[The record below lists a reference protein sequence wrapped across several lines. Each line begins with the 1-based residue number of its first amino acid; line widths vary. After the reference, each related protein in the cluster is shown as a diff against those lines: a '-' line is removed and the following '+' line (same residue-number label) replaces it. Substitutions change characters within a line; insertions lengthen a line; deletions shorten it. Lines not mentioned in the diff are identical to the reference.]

1 MSERYYLGIDVGTG
15 SARAGVFDER
25 GARVGMGT
33 HPIQHWQPRS
43 DFHEQSSDDIW
54 NACGAAVRL
63 ALKEAAL
70 PAESIRGIGFDATC
84 SLVALDAEDRPVS
97 VSPSGNDSQNVVLW
111 MDHRA
116 IQQASRINATGHP
129 ALRSVGG
136 VISPE
141 MEVPKLLWIKENL
154 PSTWER
160 TARFLDL
167 PDFLSYRA
175 SGSETRSLCTTTCK
189 WNYRPVENAWDEEFF
204 SRVGLSDLTGA
215 GLRRIGEQI
224 RPQGETVGLLTA
236 KAASELGLRPGIP
249 VAVSL
254 IDAHAGGVGVLGM
267 SLRNSGHD
275 CELAERMA
283 LICGSSSCH
292 MAVSREEHAVPGV
305 WGPYFS
311 AMIPGLWLAEGGQSA
326 TGTLIDRIVYEHARG
341 PDLRAQE
348 RSEGRTAYEILNRRI
363 AELAKQVEFP
373 AQLTRNV
380 HVYPDF
386 HGNRSP
392 LADPTLRGM
401 ISGLTL
407 DMSLDSL
414 AVEYLAT
421 IQGIAQGTRSIIE
434 KINQNGY
441 RVRTLIAC
449 GGGTKNE
456 LFLREHADVTGCAV
470 ILPEEPE
477 AVLLGS
483 AMLGAVA
490 CADQASVETA
500 MRAMSRPGRIIE
512 PARGA
517 AAAYHNAKRE
527 VYHRML
533 EHQREYVELMMGR
546 N

>member
-1 MSERYYLGIDVGTG
+1 MSERFYLGIDVGTG

-25 GARVGMGT
+25 GARLGMGT
-33 HPIQHWQPRS
+33 HPIQHWHPQP

-54 NACGAAVRL
+54 KACGAAVRS
-63 ALKEAAL
+63 ALKEAAV
-70 PAESIRGIGFDATC
+70 PPESIRGIGFDATC
-84 SLVALDAEDRPVS
+84 SLVALDAEDRPVT
-97 VSPSGNDSQNVVLW
+97 VSPGGSDVQNVILW

-116 IQQASRINATGHP
+116 VQQAQRVNATEHP

-141 MEVPKLLWIKENL
+141 MEVPKLLWLKENL
-154 PSTWER
+154 PATWER
-160 TARFLDL
+160 TGRFLDL
-167 PDFLSYRA
+167 ADFLSYRA
-175 SGSETRSLCTTTCK
+175 TGSDIRSLCTTTCK
-189 WNYRPVENAWDEEFF
+189 WNYRALQNAWDEGFF
-204 SRVGLSDLTGA
+204 NLVGLSDLTGA
-215 GLRRIGEQI
+215 GRRRIGDQV
-224 RPQGETVGLLTA
+224 RPQGEKAGVLTA
-236 KAASELGLRPGIP
+236 KAASELALSQGIP

-267 SLRNSGHD
+267 SLRDSGHD
-275 CELAERMA
+275 YALDERMA

-292 MAVSREEHAVPGV
+292 MAVSREERFVPGV

-326 TGTLIDRIVYEHARG
+326 TGTLVDRIVYEHARG

-363 AELAKQVEFP
+363 AILSERTDFP
-373 AQLTRNV
+373 AQLTRNL

-392 LADPTLRGM
+392 LSDPTLRGM
-401 ISGLTL
+401 ISGLTM
-407 DMSLDSL
+407 DTSLDSL

-421 IQGIAQGTRSIIE
+421 LQAIAQGTRSIIE
-434 KINQNGY
+434 KVNQHGY

-490 CADQASVETA
+490 CGDQSSIESA
-500 MRAMSRPGRIIE
+500 MRAMSRPGRILE

-517 AAAYHNAKRE
+517 VAAYHNTKRE
-527 VYHRML
+527 VYQRML
-533 EHQREYVELMMGR
+533 EHQRMYAELMHG
-546 N
+546 

>member
-1 MSERYYLGIDVGTG
+1 MSERFYLGIDVGTG

-33 HPIQHWQPRS
+33 HPIQHWQPRP

-54 NACGAAVRL
+54 KACGNAVRI

-84 SLVALDAEDRPVS
+84 SLVALDAEDRPVTI
-97 VSPSGNDSQNVVLW
+97 SPNGKDNQNVILW

-116 IQQASRINATGHP
+116 IQQAGRVNATEHP
-129 ALRSVGG
+129 SLRSVGG

-141 MEVPKLLWIKENL
+141 MEVPKLLWLKENL

-167 PDFLSYRA
+167 ADFLSYRA
-175 SGSETRSLCTTTCK
+175 TGSDIRSLCTTTCK
-189 WNYRPVENAWDEEFF
+189 WNYRAQQNAWDESFF
-204 SRVGLSDLTGA
+204 NLVGLSDLTGA
-215 GLRRIGEQI
+215 GRRRIGDQVI
-224 RPQGETVGLLTA
+224 PQGERAGALTA
-236 KAASELGLRPGIP
+236 KAASELGLWQGSP

-267 SLRNSGHD
+267 SLRDSGHD
-275 CELAERMA
+275 CELDERMA

-292 MAVSREEHAVPGV
+292 MAVSREERFVPGV

-326 TGTLIDRIVYEHARG
+326 TGTLVDRMVYEHARG

-348 RSEGRTAYEILNRRI
+348 RLEGRTAYEILNRRI
-363 AELAKQVEFP
+363 ATLAELIEFP
-373 AQLTRNV
+373 AQLTRNL

-401 ISGLTL
+401 ISGLTM
-407 DMSLDSL
+407 DTSLDSL
-414 AVEYLAT
+414 AIEYLAT
-421 IQGIAQGTRSIIE
+421 IQAIAQGTRSIIE
-434 KINQNGY
+434 KVNQHGH

-456 LFLREHADVTGCAV
+456 LFLREHADVTGCDV
-470 ILPEEPE
+470 LLPEEPE

-490 CADQASVETA
+490 CGDHSSVEVA
-500 MRAMSRPGRIIE
+500 MGAMSRPGRIIK
-512 PARGA
+512 PAGGA
-517 AAAYHNAKRE
+517 VAAYHNAKRE
-527 VYHRML
+527 VYQRML
-533 EHQREYVELMMGR
+533 EHQRMYADLMHG
-546 N
+546 

>member
-1 MSERYYLGIDVGTG
+1 MAERFYLGIDVGTG

-33 HPIQHWQPRS
+33 HPIQRWQPRP

-54 NACGAAVRL
+54 SACGAAVRL

-70 PAESIRGIGFDATC
+70 AAESIRGIGFDATC
-84 SLVALDAEDRPVS
+84 SLVALDAEDRPVT
-97 VSPSGNDSQNVVLW
+97 VSSTGNDGQNVILW

-116 IQQASRINATGHP
+116 IQQANRINATGHP

-141 MEVPKLLWIKENL
+141 MEIPKLLWIKENL

-175 SGSETRSLCTTTCK
+175 SGSEARSLCTTTCK
-189 WNYRPVENAWDEEFF
+189 WNYRAVQNAWDEEFF
-204 SRVGLSDLTGA
+204 KLVGLSDLTGA
-215 GLRRIGEQI
+215 GLRRIGEQV
-224 RPQGETVGLLTA
+224 RPQGEKVGVLTA

-275 CELAERMA
+275 CELEERMA

-326 TGTLIDRIVYEHARG
+326 TGTLVDRIVYEHARG
-341 PDLRAQE
+341 PDLRTQE

-407 DMSLDSL
+407 DTSLDSL

-421 IQGIAQGTRSIIE
+421 IQSIAQGTRSIIE
-434 KINQNGY
+434 KINQHGY

-456 LFLREHADVTGCAV
+456 LFLREHADVTGCPV

-490 CADQASVETA
+490 CGDQSSIESA

-517 AAAYHNAKRE
+517 VAAYHNAKRE
-527 VYHRML
+527 VYQRML
-533 EHQREYVELMMGR
+533 EHQRMYAELMHG
-546 N
+546 

>member
-1 MSERYYLGIDVGTG
+1 MSERFYLGIDVGTG
-15 SARAGVFDER
+15 SARAAVFDER
-25 GARVGMGT
+25 GVRVGMGT
-33 HPIQHWQPRS
+33 HAIQHWQPQA

-54 NACGAAVRL
+54 KACGNAVRI

-70 PAESIRGIGFDATC
+70 PGESIRGIGFDATC
-84 SLVALDAEDRPVS
+84 SLVALDAEDRPVTI
-97 VSPSGNDSQNVVLW
+97 SPDGKDNQNVVLW

-116 IQQASRINATGHP
+116 IGQAKRINATEHP

-154 PSTWER
+154 PSSWAR
-160 TARFLDL
+160 ASRFLDL
-167 PDFLSYRA
+167 ADFLSYRA
-175 SGSETRSLCTTTCK
+175 TGSDVRSLCTTTCK
-189 WNYRPVENAWDEEFF
+189 WNYRAQQNAWDESFL
-204 SRVGLSDLTGA
+204 SLVGLDDLTGT
-215 GLRRIGEQI
+215 GRRRIGEHV
-224 RPQGETVGLLTA
+224 RAQGERAGVLTA
-236 KAASELGLRPGIP
+236 KAASDLGLWQGIA

-267 SLRNSGHD
+267 SLRDSGRD
-275 CELAERMA
+275 CDLDERMA

-292 MAVSREEHAVPGV
+292 MAVSREERFVPGV

-326 TGTLIDRIVYEHARG
+326 TGTLVDRIVYEHARG
-341 PDLRAQE
+341 LDLRTQE
-348 RSEGRTAYEILNRRI
+348 RLEGRTAYEILNLRI
-363 AELAKQVEFP
+363 AELAKQIEFP
-373 AQLTRNV
+373 ALLTRDL

-401 ISGLTL
+401 ISGLTM
-407 DMSLDSL
+407 DTSLDSL

-421 IQGIAQGTRSIIE
+421 IQAIAQGTRSIIE
-434 KINQNGY
+434 TVNQHGY
-441 RVRTLIAC
+441 RVQTLIAC

-456 LFLREHADVTGCAV
+456 LFLREHADVTGCNV
-470 ILPEEPE
+470 ILPQEPE

-490 CADQASVETA
+490 CGDQPSVEAA
-500 MRAMSRPGRIIE
+500 MGTMSRPGRIIE
-512 PARGA
+512 PAGGA
-517 AAAYHNAKRE
+517 VTAYHNAKRK
-527 VYHRML
+527 VYQRML
-533 EHQREYVELMMGR
+533 EHQRMYADLMHG
-546 N
+546 

>member
-1 MSERYYLGIDVGTG
+1 MSERFYLGIDVGTG

-25 GARVGMGT
+25 GARLGMGT
-33 HPIQHWQPRS
+33 HSIQHWQPQP

-54 NACGAAVRL
+54 KACGSAVRV
-63 ALKEAAL
+63 ALKEAAV
-70 PAESIRGIGFDATC
+70 AVDSIRGIGFDATC
-84 SLVALDAEDRPVS
+84 SLVALDAEDRSVT
-97 VSPSGNDSQNVVLW
+97 VSPGGSDVQNVILW

-116 IQQASRINATGHP
+116 IQQAQRVNSTEHS

-141 MEVPKLLWIKENL
+141 MEIPKLLWLKENL
-154 PSTWER
+154 PATWER

-167 PDFLSYRA
+167 ADFLSYRA
-175 SGSETRSLCTTTCK
+175 TGSDIRSLCTTTCK
-189 WNYRPVENAWDEEFF
+189 WNYRAQQNAWDEGFF
-204 SRVGLSDLTGA
+204 NLIGLSDLTGA
-215 GLRRIGEQI
+215 GRRRIGDEVK
-224 RPQGETVGLLTA
+224 PQGEKAGILTA
-236 KAASELGLRPGIP
+236 KAASELGLSLGTP

-254 IDAHAGGVGVLGM
+254 IDAHAGGLGVLGM
-267 SLRNSGHD
+267 SLRDSGHD
-275 CELAERMA
+275 YALDERMA

-292 MAVSREEHAVPGV
+292 MAVSREERFVPGV

-326 TGTLIDRIVYEHARG
+326 TGTLVDRIVYEHARG

-348 RSEGRTAYEILNRRI
+348 RSEGRNAYEILNRRI
-363 AELAKQVEFP
+363 ASLSERTEFP
-373 AQLTRNV
+373 AQLTRNL

-401 ISGLTL
+401 ISGLTM
-407 DMSLDSL
+407 DTSLDSL

-421 IQGIAQGTRSIIE
+421 LQAIAQGTRSIIE
-434 KINQNGY
+434 KVNQHGY

-490 CADQASVETA
+490 CGDQSSIESA

-517 AAAYHNAKRE
+517 VAAYHNAKRE
-527 VYHRML
+527 VYQRML
-533 EHQREYVELMMGR
+533 EHQRMYAELMHG
-546 N
+546 

>member
-1 MSERYYLGIDVGTG
+1 MSERFYLGIDVGTG
-15 SARAGVFDER
+15 SARAGVFNER
-25 GARVGMGT
+25 GERVGMGT
-33 HPIQHWQPRS
+33 HPIQHWQPGP
-43 DFHEQSSDDIW
+43 DFHEQSSEDIW
-54 NACGAAVRL
+54 KACGIAVRL
-63 ALKEAAL
+63 ALKDAAV
-70 PAESIRGIGFDATC
+70 AADSIRGVGFDATC

-97 VSPSGNDSQNVVLW
+97 VSPSGNDEQNVILW

-116 IQQASRINATGHP
+116 IPQANRVNATGHS

-154 PSTWER
+154 PVAWER

-167 PDFLSYRA
+167 ADFLTYRA
-175 SGSETRSLCTTTCK
+175 TGSDIRSLCTTTCK
-189 WNYRPVENAWDEEFF
+189 WNYRAKLNAWDEEFF
-204 SRVGLSDLTGA
+204 NRVGLSDLTGE
-215 GLRRIGEQI
+215 GRHRIGDQV
-224 RPQGETVGLLTA
+224 RPQGERAGLLTA
-236 KAASELGLRPGIP
+236 KAAADLGLRLGTP

-267 SLRNSGHD
+267 SLRDSRYD
-275 CELAERMA
+275 CDLDERMA

-292 MAVSREEHAVPGV
+292 MAVSREERFVPGV

-311 AMIPGLWLAEGGQSA
+311 AMVPGLWLAEGGQSA
-326 TGTLIDRIVYEHARG
+326 TGTLVDRIVYEHARG
-341 PDLRAQE
+341 ADLRTQE
-348 RSEGRTAYEILNRRI
+348 RAEGRTAYEILNRQI
-363 AELAKQVEFP
+363 AELAEHVEFP
-373 AQLTRNV
+373 AQLTRNL

-401 ISGLTL
+401 ISGLTM
-407 DMSLDSL
+407 DTSLDSL

-421 IQGIAQGTRSIIE
+421 IQAIAQGTRSIIE
-434 KINQNGY
+434 KVNQHGY
-441 RVRTLIAC
+441 RVRALIAC

-456 LFLREHADVTGCAV
+456 LFLREHADIAGCVV

-490 CADQASVETA
+490 CGDQPSVEAA
-500 MRAMSRPGRIIE
+500 MGVMSRPGRIIE

-517 AAAYHNAKRE
+517 VADYHDAKRR
-527 VYHRML
+527 VYQRML
-533 EHQREYVELMMGR
+533 EHQRMYAELMHG
-546 N
+546 

>member
-1 MSERYYLGIDVGTG
+1 MSERFYLGIDVGTG

-33 HPIQHWQPRS
+33 HPIQHWQPRP

-54 NACGAAVRL
+54 KACGAAVRL
-63 ALKEAAL
+63 ALREASIA
-70 PAESIRGIGFDATC
+70 ADSIRGIGFDATC
-84 SLVALDAEDRPVS
+84 SLVALDAEDRPVTIS
-97 VSPSGNDSQNVVLW
+97 SSGNDEQNVVLW

-116 IQQASRINATGHP
+116 IQQASRVNATGHS

-141 MEVPKLLWIKENL
+141 MEVPKLLWIKESL
-154 PSTWER
+154 PLTWER

-167 PDFLSYRA
+167 ADFLSYRA
-175 SGSETRSLCTTTCK
+175 TGIDIRSLCTTTCK
-189 WNYRPVENAWDEEFF
+189 WNYGAKQNAWDEEFF
-204 SRVGLSDLTGA
+204 RLVGLGDLTGEGRA
-215 GLRRIGEQI
+215 RIGDQV
-224 RPQGETVGLLTA
+224 RAQGERAGLLTVR
-236 KAASELGLRPGIP
+236 AAADLGLRVGTP

-267 SLRNSGHD
+267 SLRDTRYD
-275 CELAERMA
+275 CDLDERMA

-292 MAVSREEHAVPGV
+292 MAVSREERFVPGV

-311 AMIPGLWLAEGGQSA
+311 AMVPGLWLAEGGQSA
-326 TGTLIDRIVYEHARG
+326 TGTLVDRIVYEHARG

-348 RSEGRTAYEILNRRI
+348 RAEGRTAHQILNRRI
-363 AELAKQVEFP
+363 AELAEHVEFP
-373 AQLTRNV
+373 AQLTRNL

-407 DMSLDSL
+407 DTSLDSL

-421 IQGIAQGTRSIIE
+421 IQAIAQGTRSIIE
-434 KINQNGY
+434 KLNQHGY

-449 GGGTKNE
+449 GGGTKSE

-490 CADQASVETA
+490 CGDQPSVEVA
-500 MRAMSRPGRIIE
+500 MGVMSRPGRLIE
-512 PARGA
+512 PTRGA
-517 AAAYHNAKRE
+517 VAAYHDAKRA
-527 VYHRML
+527 VYQRML
-533 EHQREYVELMMGR
+533 EHQRMYAELMHG
-546 N
+546 